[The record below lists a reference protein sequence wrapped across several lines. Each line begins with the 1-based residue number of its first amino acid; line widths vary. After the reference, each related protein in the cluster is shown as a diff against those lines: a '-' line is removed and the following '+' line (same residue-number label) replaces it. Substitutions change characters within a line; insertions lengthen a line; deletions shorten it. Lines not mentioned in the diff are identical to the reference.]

1 MLRER
6 PQLGPLHPCPSCG
19 ELIRPPRHSAAAQLA
34 ESFAGRSNSRS
45 ICTGTVLC
53 MTDHPGSRGESTIRL
68 TPDAIEMKSTDI
80 SSEGTTRIDAKGGT
94 IELNS

>member
-1 MLRER
+1 
-6 PQLGPLHPCPSCG
+6 
-19 ELIRPPRHSAAAQLA
+19 
-34 ESFAGRSNSRS
+34 
-45 ICTGTVLC
+45 